1 MTQRREFRLPDVG
14 EGLTEADIVSWRVK
28 PGDSVQINQII
39 VDIETA
45 KAIVELPC
53 PFEGV
58 VASLLVTEG
67 ETVDVGTPII
77 AVDVAGTAGS
87 PATPSEPSV
96 PATVGP
102 VDPAAIAAAGPRP
115 GPDDLVPA
123 VATEPALGQPSI
135 PRGRTA
141 GRAGRLWG

>member
-45 KAIVELPC
+45 KAVVELPC

-58 VASLLVTEG
+58 VASLLVAEG

-77 AVDVAGTAGS
+77 AVDVAGAAGAGR
-87 PATPSEPSV
+87 PGR
-96 PATVGP
+96 GP
-102 VDPAAIAAAGPRP
+102 GGHRGRRAAAG
-115 GPDDLVPA
+115 
-123 VATEPALGQPSI
+123 
-135 PRGRTA
+135 RGRPRTAAAAAQRGPARRGTGRGGTA
-141 GRAGRLWG
+141 GRAGRLRG